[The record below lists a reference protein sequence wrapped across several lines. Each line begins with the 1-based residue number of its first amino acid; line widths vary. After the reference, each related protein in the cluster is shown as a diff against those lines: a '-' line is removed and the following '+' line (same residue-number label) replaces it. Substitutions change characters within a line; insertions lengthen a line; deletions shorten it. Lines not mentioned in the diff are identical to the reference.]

1 MNIEGLKFV
10 ITGGASGMG
19 AATAKLAAGYGA
31 SVVIADLNEEK
42 SRAVVDQIRSKGGQA
57 WYKQC
62 DITIDDN
69 LSDLMEFAADSMGGI
84 DVLHNNAGVVDAMF
98 GTAEKLAL
106 ENYSREIW
114 DKVIAVNLTAP
125 LFASKAALPFL
136 RKSSNPSVIIAASV
150 SSYFGN
156 PQIIACGSSKGGVAL
171 LTKNLA
177 NAAQAPEMRS
187 GPLLD
192 IESEVMNLMW
202 RSGPVATLEFMR
214 ASHSCLKQGG
224 GVIINFCTVAMF
236 KPQNNGVYAAVKSA
250 IQMITRAAAME
261 WVDDG
266 IRANAVV
273 PLINSPVFEAYC
285 EKDPAF
291 VEQFVSTIPLKRM
304 GDPELD
310 KRKSFFPRWLKVH
323 CSSLMDGR
331 SRTSAQTWQA

>member
-1 MNIEGLKFV
+1 MSIDIEGLKLV

-42 SRAVVDQIRSKGGQA
+42 SRAVVDEIRSNSGRA

-98 GTAEKLAL
+98 GTAEELTL

-136 RKSSNPSVIIAASV
+136 RKSSSPSIIIAASV

-156 PQIIACGSSKGGVAL
+156 PQIIAYGSSKGGVAM

-177 NAAQAPEMRS
+177 VELAPYGIRVNCYCPGAIATEMTVSYCNNAPDPALAEKLLTNYHLIPRLGKPE
-187 GPLLD
+187 
-192 IESEVMNLMW
+192 EVAELVCFLA
-202 RSGPVATLEFMR
+202 SDKATF
-214 ASHSCLKQGG
+214 
-224 GVIINFCTVAMF
+224 I
-236 KPQNNGVYAAVKSA
+236 NGVAWP
-250 IQMITRAAAME
+250 I
-261 WVDDG
+261 DG
-266 IRANAVV
+266 GSLAWRGTA
-273 PLINSPVFEAYC
+273 
-285 EKDPAF
+285 
-291 VEQFVSTIPLKRM
+291 
-304 GDPELD
+304 GELD
-310 KRKSFFPRWLKVH
+310 F
-323 CSSLMDGR
+323 
-331 SRTSAQTWQA
+331 Q